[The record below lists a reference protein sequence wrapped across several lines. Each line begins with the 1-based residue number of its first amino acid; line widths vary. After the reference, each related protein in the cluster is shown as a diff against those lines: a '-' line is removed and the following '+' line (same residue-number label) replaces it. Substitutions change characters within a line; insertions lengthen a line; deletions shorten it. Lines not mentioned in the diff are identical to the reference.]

1 MNSPFCGRVAQAL
14 QELADRPEVIERG
27 WRESRIG
34 EAFSLG
40 DNSVEYSE
48 ACTSTVQ
55 QKGKLFA
62 SFTGKKRATVAEYT
76 ITEKW
81 GDLLSDDFV
90 EESVVVVCDVDSS
103 NPRED
108 DVKCEILE
116 TSDEEER
123 NYEHLLLQSKFHHH
137 SLTESRLRAGMHEQ
151 QVL

>member
-1 MNSPFCGRVAQAL
+1 MGGSLRHCKL
-14 QELADRPEVIERG
+14 ELADRPEVIERD

-48 ACTSTVQ
+48 ACTLQ

-62 SFTGKKRATVAEYT
+62 SFTGKKRATAAEYT
-76 ITEKW
+76 ITETW

-90 EESVVVVCDVDSS
+90 EESVAVVCDVDSG

-108 DVKCEILE
+108 DGKCELLE
-116 TSDEEER
+116 TSDEAER
-123 NYEHLLLQSKFHHH
+123 SYEHLILQSKFHHY
-137 SLTESRLRAGMHEQ
+137 SLTESRLRAAMHEQ